1 MKMRRVSVLLARR
14 SPGQTLLEFALTAG
28 AFLLLMFGIM
38 EMAMAV
44 NAYNNIS
51 TAAREA
57 ARYAM
62 VHSPTSNNDP
72 CPTGTGV
79 QCPAVQAQAV
89 SYAPFLSTSDVS
101 ATFSNPSSS
110 TSDYAVVVIT
120 HTYPLSVPFMTTV
133 NLNLTS
139 SSTMLVSQ

>member
-1 MKMRRVSVLLARR
+1 MKMRRVSGLLARR
-14 SPGQTLLEFALTAG
+14 SPGQTMMEFVLVAG
-28 AFLLLMFGIM
+28 AFFLLMFGIL
-38 EMAMAV
+38 EMALAV
-44 NAYNNIS
+44 NAYNDVS

-62 VHSPTSNNDP
+62 VHSPTSNNNP

-89 SYAPFLSTSDVS
+89 SYAPFLSTTDVS

-110 TSDYAVVVIT
+110 TSDYAVIVIT
-120 HTYPLSVPFMTTV
+120 HTYPLSVPFMSAV
-133 NLNLTS
+133 NLNLKA